1 MADPI
6 VEQVFTVARGTQ
18 AISSYVVDRA
28 DAERELARI
37 AQSMRDAMLEPDVV
51 LATVTK
57 TTTYGAP
64 TPITN

>member
-6 VEQVFTVARGTQ
+6 VEQVFTVARDGQ

-28 DAERELARI
+28 DAERELVRI
-37 AQSMRDAMLEPDVV
+37 EQSMRDAMLEPDVA

-64 TPITN
+64 TPITS